1 MHTNSPSQHHSRALL
16 RFSISAPAGKT
27 WRGLSL
33 QLFAL
38 LLLTTPG
45 CSRLVHVVEWPFKEV
60 EQKIEGPTET
70 RALTPVELQTQLMR
84 FADSYHS
91 ALLAAVTKLREDGKP
106 PDAVRLLNMKLR
118 YSDDLYA
125 VVTGPNPFANLLDMV
140 VVVTMTRM
148 QLEDYWMPKVFGSS
162 AETLLAIVQQ
172 REKSIW
178 ALASVVLTP
187 SEQRELRK
195 ALQTW
200 HAKNRELK
208 TLDEMRASGFATSIA
223 GYGKSDHSLGG
234 SVFDLLDLDPLSA
247 LDPATREIARTR
259 HFAERALFL
268 VQRMPTILR
277 WQSELLATSVAR
289 LPEIQTALAD
299 TTRLT
304 EATERMSRTAEQLPA
319 DLARERQIILDALR
333 LQSGSLSTLAGQVQ
347 QTLKAGTEMANS
359 TNATLQTFDH
369 VYAELH
375 GAPKDPKAKPF
386 RIDDYKELAT
396 QIAVTATE
404 INDTL
409 KSLEALAG
417 SPSTRAEREYLAGM
431 AADLERRGDRLI
443 ERLIRAGQLLIALA
457 CSGLLAALLIY
468 RLIAVRWPVRA
479 PSDS

>member
-1 MHTNSPSQHHSRALL
+1 
-16 RFSISAPAGKT
+16 
-27 WRGLSL
+27 
-33 QLFAL
+33 
-38 LLLTTPG
+38 
-45 CSRLVHVVEWPFKEV
+45 
-60 EQKIEGPTET
+60 
-70 RALTPVELQTQLMR
+70 
-84 FADSYHS
+84 
-91 ALLAAVTKLREDGKP
+91 
-106 PDAVRLLNMKLR
+106 
-118 YSDDLYA
+118 
-125 VVTGPNPFANLLDMV
+125 
-140 VVVTMTRM
+140 
-148 QLEDYWMPKVFGSS
+148 
-162 AETLLAIVQQ
+162 
-172 REKSIW
+172 
-178 ALASVVLTP
+178 
-187 SEQRELRK
+187 
-195 ALQTW
+195 
-200 HAKNRELK
+200 
-208 TLDEMRASGFATSIA
+208 MRASGFATSIA
-223 GYGKSDHSLGG
+223 RYGKSGASLGG

-319 DLARERQIILDALR
+319 DLARERQIVLDALQM
-333 LQSGSLSTLAGQVQ
+333 QSRSLSTLAGQVQ

-375 GAPKDPKAKPF
+375 GAPKDPHAKPF

-409 KSLEALAG
+409 KSLENLAG
-417 SPSTRAEREYLAGM
+417 SPTAQEEREYLKGM

-443 ERLIRAGQLLIALA
+443 ERLLRAGQLLIALA
-457 CSGLLAALLIY
+457 CSGLLAVLLIY
-468 RLIAVRWPVRA
+468 RLIAVRWSVRA
-479 PSDS
+479 PPGP